1 MSIFKTFKK
10 EMTWGGKTLSIETGK
25 MSRQA
30 DGAVIVRYGD
40 TMVHAAVCASK
51 KTPDTFED
59 FIPLT
64 VNYQEKTYA
73 AGRIPGGFFK
83 REGKP
88 SEYEVLT
95 SRLIDR
101 PIRPLFVKGFNN
113 VLRRLFIELYLSLFC
128 DKNLNYFFI

>member
-59 FIPLT
+59 FIKIL
-64 VNYQEKTYA
+64 VKVQLY
-73 AGRIPGGFFK
+73 FK
-83 REGKP
+83 NSHP
-88 SEYEVLT
+88 VHPNNTSLVL
-95 SRLIDR
+95 
-101 PIRPLFVKGFNN
+101 
-113 VLRRLFIELYLSLFC
+113 C
-128 DKNLNYFFI
+128 